1 MDFKNLNKRKLEE
14 EVEIDAEKLKKSEL
28 YKEKVCFFRTT
39 CVFDLSHLLFY

>member
-28 YKEKVCFFRTT
+28 YKDKVWKIRDC
-39 CVFDLSHLLFY
+39 LII